1 MSKTLTFVIGM
12 TSLNCSTSNPCD
24 EGQGICHN
32 DKDCMN
38 DLKCN
43 IANCDEKHYEKLHS
57 MKKVLSPAMLRCC
70 SKPQGNP
77 ERMKI
82 VYILAYDN
90 IPLSYITYVL
100 NAMFYRY

>member
-1 MSKTLTFVIGM
+1 MP
-12 TSLNCSTSNPCD
+12 SLNCSTDNPCK

-32 DKDCMN
+32 DRDCIN
-38 DLKCN
+38 DLRCN

-77 ERMKI
+77 RRIKL
-82 VYILAYDN
+82 VFILAYDN
-90 IPLSYITYVL
+90 IPLCYITYIF
-100 NAMFYRY
+100 NAILFRY

>member
-1 MSKTLTFVIGM
+1 MP
-12 TSLNCSTSNPCD
+12 SLNCSMENPCK
-24 EGQGICHN
+24 EGQGICHS

-38 DLKCN
+38 DLRCN

-77 ERMKI
+77 ASMKL
-82 VYILAYDN
+82 VYIIAYDKYNQYSIVLHN
-90 IPLSYITYVL
+90 ICFQCNTLQIL
-100 NAMFYRY
+100 AI